1 MTFTYDGS
9 ALRLRGVPDI
19 ASAIAGGSPPLD
31 ASSAL
36 SIFHEPWWL
45 DIATDG
51 QWKSARVVHGNQVLG
66 ELPYHVTRKGIWRVC
81 GLPPL
86 TRTLGPAILPM
97 GLDAAHELRYRLQ
110 VTSRLIE
117 QLPSV
122 ESFSQLFDYHVK
134 DALAFALH
142 GFTVSARYT
151 LQISP
156 LCRASEVWTRMD
168 SKTRNAIRSARKALE
183 VVPIDDTSE
192 FLRFYES
199 NLASRSRRNAYGSAI
214 MGALV
219 NAFVE
224 RRAGCLLGAYEHA
237 RLVGAIGLVWDRH
250 TMYYLIS
257 TRSPGAHSGTISLLL
272 WTAVQEAIRREL
284 TFDFDG
290 FGNASTFHF
299 LNGFGAALKQRLRV
313 ERMSTAYAVV
323 RTLKRGVMT
332 KTNQTFAP
340 NL

>member
-1 MTFTYDGS
+1 MTFTHDES
-9 ALRLRGVPDI
+9 ALRLRQIPDL
-19 ASAIAGGSPPLD
+19 ASAIAGGSRPLD
-31 ASSAL
+31 AASAL

-51 QWKSARVVHGNQVLG
+51 QWEAARVVHGNQVLG

-86 TRTLGPAILPM
+86 TRTLGPAIRPM
-97 GLDAAHELRYRLQ
+97 GLDAAHELRYRMQ

-117 QLPSV
+117 QLPPV

-156 LCRASEVWTRMD
+156 LCPASEVWTRMD
-168 SKTRNAIRSARKALE
+168 CKTRNAIRGARKTLE
-183 VVPIDDTSE
+183 VVPIDDTNQ

-199 NLASRSRRNAYGSAI
+199 NLALRSRKNAYGTAI
-214 MGALV
+214 MGSLI
-219 NAFVE
+219 NAFVQ
-224 RRAGCLLGAYEHA
+224 RRAGLLLGAYERA

-257 TRSPGAHSGTISLLL
+257 TRSPLAHSGTISLLL

-290 FGNASTFHF
+290 FGSTSTFHF
-299 LNGFGAALKQRLRV
+299 LNGFGALLKQRLRV
-313 ERMSTAYAVV
+313 ERMNTVYAMA

-332 KTNQTFAP
+332 KTNETFAP
-340 NL
+340 YL